1 MLRSQL
7 KWRAAAAAQA
17 AQENGALAMGVMEAA
32 SQPELMA
39 AGRMIW
45 LQMAARTE
53 IDQPFSIAVTSAIGG
68 EGRSTIARATALA
81 ISSDLDGRVLLVDCD
96 SRPQADGGG
105 PASPAPGF
113 SEYLLGRR
121 PLEEVVRES
130 SNLCLVPAGASPAGF
145 LRLMKPGAAE
155 SFVARLKE
163 RFPYVVLDIP
173 PLTARAETQALI
185 KAVDGVVLV
194 VRAGV
199 TPAPA
204 IREAVD
210 TIGHAKLLGTVLN
223 GVTSSL
229 PRWLERL
236 L

>member
-7 KWRAAAAAQA
+7 RFRAGAVGSAAADETSAVDAV
-17 AQENGALAMGVMEAA
+17 EPAL
-32 SQPELMA
+32 QPELLA

-53 IDQPFSIAVTSAIGG
+53 TDQPFSIAVTSAIGG
-68 EGRSTIARATALA
+68 EGRSTIARATAVA
-81 ISSDLDGRVLLVDCD
+81 IASDLDGRVLLVDCD
-96 SRPQADGGG
+96 SRPRTEGNGAA
-105 PASPAPGF
+105 PPAPGF

-155 SFVARLKE
+155 AFIGRLKE
-163 RFPYVVLDIP
+163 RYPYVVLDIP
-173 PLTARAETQALI
+173 PLTARAETHALI

-199 TPAPA
+199 TPLATV
-204 IREAVD
+204 REAVD
-210 TIGHAKLLGTVLN
+210 TIGHAKLLGTILN
-223 GVTSSL
+223 GATSSL
-229 PRWLERL
+229 PRWLQRFL
-236 L
+236 